1 MAIERIPME
10 RLSQLAKRNKEFRW
24 PTRAT
29 RNRLEPICS
38 PRFDPAFKIT
48 STDNIFTLGSCFA
61 NSIAVELRTLG
72 LKVFPEDIKKD
83 IPPEFRT
90 NNLDF
95 HYTPKNILQSLK
107 WALEPDK
114 INTRQ
119 NCYIK
124 MNDGLFFDPTLGHK
138 VPGKKQTLDQIN
150 KSYTKSYRSI
160 LKCNVVIITLG
171 LIECIFDKDTG
182 IYLENWPGDVSNDEE
197 LAKYEIQILDHE
209 EVSSTL
215 SEIYKLLSEFLPNNL
230 TSF

>member
-29 RNRLEPICS
+29 RNRLEPVCS

-124 MNDGLFFDPTLGHK
+124 MNDGTTTKKNEK
-138 VPGKKQTLDQIN
+138 VRTPLVT
-150 KSYTKSYRSI
+150 STYHFRR
-160 LKCNVVIITLG
+160 
-171 LIECIFDKDTG
+171 
-182 IYLENWPGDVSNDEE
+182 IYLVHRFSG
-197 LAKYEIQILDHE
+197 
-209 EVSSTL
+209 
-215 SEIYKLLSEFLPNNL
+215 
-230 TSF
+230 